1 MPPKTTPLR
10 KITFLAIAITIFSQT
25 AAQQTVMT
33 SQQTATPLD
42 PITVTSSSIET
53 RASKTGRN
61 ITVITAKDIAQLPVR
76 TPDELLRFLPGI
88 DVQTRGALG
97 AQSDISMRGGT
108 FQQVLVILDGL
119 RLNDPNT
126 GHFSG
131 YIPVVLDEIE
141 RIEILKGAS
150 SGIFGSD
157 AVGGVIYITTKSF
170 AKQKVEGKRGIIQ
183 AAGGDL
189 GLLSSSGYYSVSNP
203 THHFQ
208 ISALRNRANGPKQR
222 GTNGYMQ
229 EDAFS
234 FALSKQKNNWQ
245 TSFRTA
251 YNEREFAAQNFYTS
265 FVSDTAVE
273 KVKIFWNQFN
283 ANYQKNKD
291 QLTIYA
297 GFKNTEDNYR
307 FSSISS
313 ANSSFSN
320 LFQFNSV
327 YTRMASEQTKFS
339 LGAQYI
345 GRNIRSNDRG
355 RHTVNQFAV
364 YGIVQHA
371 FTSRF
376 NTNASLRTEHTEN
389 AGWILVPQVNLSYQ
403 LNQLQLRASAGYAYR
418 NADFTELYNNYNRTG
433 VRSGSIGNPNLS
445 AERSMNYELG
455 IDWQPNAF
463 GKWSFSLFSRDSRD
477 LIDWSLTAYAD
488 MPRKEN
494 LVVNGNY
501 FLAKNQNRI
510 TVSGLELDY
519 ILEKKLNEQNAVR
532 LKAGLIWLNTESK
545 QGPLSFY
552 LSSAPKFLANFST
565 GIKIKNFDISF
576 TGLYKS
582 RATQIG
588 NALLV
593 PLSSEYFVMNTK
605 INMHFNKVKHVLFLQ
620 ADNLLNQSIN
630 DFVGTPLPGRWLQ
643 GGFRFI
649 F

>member
-1 MPPKTTPLR
+1 MR
-10 KITFLAIAITIFSQT
+10 KVLIIQLAILLFNQAIGQETISRTQT
-25 AAQQTVMT
+25 EASV
-33 SQQTATPLD
+33 LD

-61 ITVITAKDIAQLPVR
+61 ITVITSKEIAQLPVR

-170 AKQKVEGKRGIIQ
+170 AKQKSLGNRGIIHVT
-183 AAGGDL
+183 GGDL
-189 GLLSSSGYYSVSNP
+189 GLVSSSGYYSVSNP
-203 THHFQ
+203 TNHLQ
-208 ISALRNRANGPKQR
+208 ISALRNRADGPKQR
-222 GTNGYMQ
+222 GINGYMQ

-234 FALSKQKNNWQ
+234 FAFSKQKKDWQ

-291 QLTIYA
+291 QLTVYA

-307 FSSISS
+307 FSSVSS

-320 LFQFNSV
+320 LFQFNTL
-327 YTRMASEQTKFS
+327 YTRTQTEQTKFS
-339 LGAQYI
+339 LGVQYI

-355 RHTVNQFAV
+355 RHTVNQMAV
-364 YGIVQHA
+364 YGILQHA
-371 FTSRF
+371 FSNRFITNTSV
-376 NTNASLRTEHTEN
+376 RTEYTEN
-389 AGWILVPQVNLSYQ
+389 IGWILVPQINLSYQ
-403 LNQLQLRASAGYAYR
+403 VNQFQFRASAGYAYR

-445 AERSMNYELG
+445 AEKSMNYEVG
-455 IDWQPNAF
+455 MDWVHDQL
-463 GKWSFSLFSRDSRD
+463 GKWSVSLFSRDSRD

-488 MPRKEN
+488 MPRKDN

-519 ILEKKLNEQNAVR
+519 ILEKKWSEQNSVR
-532 LKAGLIWLNTESK
+532 IKTGLIWLNTESK

-552 LSSAPKFLANFST
+552 LSSAPKFLANFAA
-565 GIKIKNFDISF
+565 GIKLKNVDFNF

-582 RATQIG
+582 RTAQA
-588 NALLV
+588 NNPLLV
-593 PLSSEYFVMNTK
+593 PLSSQYFVMNARV
-605 INMHFNKVKHVLFLQ
+605 NLHFNKVKHIVFLQ
-620 ADNLLNQSIN
+620 ADNLLNQTIN